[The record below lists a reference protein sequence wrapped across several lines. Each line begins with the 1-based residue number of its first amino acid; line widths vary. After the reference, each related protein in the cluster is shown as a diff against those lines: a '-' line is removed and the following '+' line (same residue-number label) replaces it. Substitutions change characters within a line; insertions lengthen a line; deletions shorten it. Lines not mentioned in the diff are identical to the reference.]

1 MLRGL
6 DNLKGWQKTLLAML
20 HDSIAS
26 MVALTA
32 ALALAF
38 GDFKFVSGSLF
49 PFYYV
54 LFVVSLSQSLVFYLS
69 GLYKGIWRF
78 SSAPDLIRVVRG
90 ATFSVMVS
98 YLMVFLMTRLDH
110 IPRSSLVID
119 WLVLVILLGGGR
131 FSYRLL
137 RELFVIDKRSP
148 DSVNVLI
155 IGAGSSGEQLA
166 RSVQKNPSLKMR
178 VAAFVDDNRSYINKW
193 IHRIPVAGT
202 TEQIAEICERYKIK
216 KIIIAIPNISSENL
230 RRIVELCQG
239 IKATLK
245 KLPKMS
251 DFLLDQID
259 VTQLQNIG
267 LEDLIGRKS
276 IALEQKQI
284 SQMLEGK
291 TVLVTGAGGSIG
303 SELCH
308 QIAKFKPRKLIA
320 VELSEFNL
328 YQLEQ
333 SLLKVIPESQLVGVI
348 ADVKDRDQMEK
359 IFTVH
364 SPQVLIHAAA
374 YKHVPI
380 MEKNPDQAISNNIHG
395 TRMVAQLAVEYGLES
410 FVLVST
416 DKAVNP
422 TNIMGA
428 TKRIAEMIC
437 QHYQSKS
444 QTTKFVI
451 VRFGNVIGSS
461 GSVIPLFLK
470 QIQEGGPVTVTH
482 PEVNR
487 FFMSIPEAAQLILQA
502 SVLGKGGEIFVLDM
516 GASVKIADLARQL
529 ITLNGLEAGK
539 DIQIV
544 YTGLRPGEKLYEEV
558 LFETESTLETAHP
571 MIRVARAREVDDKFS
586 FKLDAILSQAEVEFP
601 SELKERVQSLVPEYV
616 PYLKREQ
623 ERVQPQLLH

>member
-1 MLRGL
+1 MLRVL
-6 DNLKGWQKTLLAML
+6 DNLKGWQKTFLAML
-20 HDSIAS
+20 HDCVAS
-26 MVALTA
+26 MVALTV
-32 ALALAF
+32 ALSLAF
-38 GDFKFVSGSLF
+38 GDFEFASGKLF

-54 LFVVSLSQSLVFYLS
+54 LLVVTLSQSLVFYLG

-90 ATFSVMVS
+90 AILAVMVS
-98 YLMVFLMTRLDH
+98 YLILFLTTRLDH
-110 IPRSSLVID
+110 IPRSSLIID
-119 WLVLVILLGGGR
+119 WLILVVLLGGGR

-148 DSVNVLI
+148 DLVNVLI

-166 RSVQKNPSLKMR
+166 RSIQKNPSLKMR
-178 VAAFVDDNRSYINKW
+178 AVAFVDDNRSYVNKW

-202 TEQIAEICERYKIK
+202 TEQIAEICERYKVK
-216 KIIIAIPNISSENL
+216 KIILAIPNLNSENL

-239 IKATLK
+239 VKATLK

-251 DFLLDQID
+251 DLLLDQID

-267 LEDLIGRKS
+267 LEDLIGRK
-276 IALEQKQI
+276 AVVHEQKQI
-284 SQMLEGK
+284 SQMIEGK

-303 SELCH
+303 SELCY
-308 QIAKFKPRKLIA
+308 QIVKFKPRKLIV
-320 VELSEFNL
+320 VELSEYNL

-333 SLLKVIPESQLVGVI
+333 ALFKVIPESQLVGVI
-348 ADVKDRDQMEK
+348 ADVRERDQMEK
-359 IFTVH
+359 LFTEH
-364 SPQVLIHAAA
+364 LPQVLIHAAA

-380 MEKNPDQAISNNIHG
+380 MEKNPEQAISNNIHG
-395 TRMVAQLAVEYGLES
+395 TKMVAQLAVEYGLEK

-437 QHYQSKS
+437 QDYQSKS

-516 GASVKIADLARQL
+516 GAPVKIVDLARQL
-529 ITLNGLEAGK
+529 ITLNGLEEGK

-571 MIRVARAREVDDKFS
+571 RIRVARARDVDEKFS
-586 FKLDAILSQAEVEFP
+586 LKLDAILGRGDFEVP
-601 SELKERVQSLVPEYV
+601 LELKERVQSLVPEYI
-616 PYLKREQ
+616 PYLKPEK
-623 ERVQPQLLH
+623 ERVQSQLLH